1 LTTYY
6 FTQQL
11 LPTCATNQDQT
22 PSDEA
27 VEKAKGFIK
36 NFGAYLQIHTCLSC
50 VAKLKA
56 GPVVGELLGVGSYDP
71 SHRDAMREI
80 HKANNL
86 TFYDA
91 VSISVSKEKSS
102 PIDYIISDTFNL
114 VAYTQTKLSAVVSKL
129 SIVRY
134 ETKAE
139 RRRVLINLCMSAY
152 PDIQPWQLREACLEP
167 PSPANSDA
175 EIKKPCT
182 EECLRKLFY
191 EYLSMLLHPV
201 DGHDDARRD
210 SNLVKV
216 RSMLWI

>member
-1 LTTYY
+1 MTTYY

-27 VEKAKGFIK
+27 VEKAKEFIK
-36 NFGAYLQIHTCLSC
+36 NYGAYLQIHTCLSC
-50 VAKLKA
+50 AAKLKA
-56 GPVVGELLGVGSYDP
+56 EPVIGELLGVGSYDP

-91 VSISVSKEKSS
+91 VSIYLSKEKASRR
-102 PIDYIISDTFNL
+102 YCISDTFNL
-114 VAYTQTKLSAVVSKL
+114 VACTQSKLSAIVSNL

-152 PDIQPWQLREACLEP
+152 PDIQPWQVREACLEP
-167 PSPANSDA
+167 PPAVNSDA

-191 EYLSMLLHPV
+191 QYLSMLLHPV
-201 DGHDDARRD
+201 DGHNDARLD
-210 SNLVKV
+210 GNLMKV
-216 RSMLWI
+216 RSLLWR

>member
-11 LPTCATNQDQT
+11 LPTCATNEDQA
-22 PSDEA
+22 PSDKA
-27 VEKAKGFIK
+27 IEKAKGFIK
-36 NFGAYLQIHTCLSC
+36 NFGAYLQIHTCLSSA
-50 VAKLKA
+50 AKLKA
-56 GPVVGELLGVGSYDP
+56 GPVIGELLGVGSYDP

-80 HKANNL
+80 HKANNM

-91 VSISVSKEKSS
+91 VSISLYTEKAS
-102 PIDYIISDTFNL
+102 PIDYISDTFNV
-114 VAYTQTKLSAVVSKL
+114 VAYIQTKLSAVVRKL

-134 ETKAE
+134 ETNAA

-152 PDIQPWQLREACLEP
+152 PDIQPWQVREACLIEP
-167 PSPANSDA
+167 PPPVNSDA

-182 EECLRKLFY
+182 EEECLRKLFY
-191 EYLSMLLHPV
+191 QYLSMLLHPV
-201 DGHDDARRD
+201 DGHNVARHD

-216 RSMLWI
+216 R

>member
-1 LTTYY
+1 MGTYY

-22 PSDEA
+22 PSEEA
-27 VEKAKGFIK
+27 VEEAKGFIK

-50 VAKLKA
+50 AAKLKA
-56 GPVVGELLGVGSYDP
+56 EAVIGELLGVGSYDP

-91 VSISVSKEKSS
+91 VSISLSKEKSS
-102 PIDYIISDTFNL
+102 PIDYISDTFNL
-114 VAYTQTKLSAVVSKL
+114 VAYMQTKLSAVVSNL
-129 SIVRY
+129 AIVRY
-134 ETKAE
+134 ETKAD
-139 RRRVLINLCMSAY
+139 RRRVLINLCVSAY
-152 PDIQPWQLREACLEP
+152 PDIQPWQVRKACLEP
-167 PSPANSDA
+167 PPPVNSDA

-191 EYLSMLLHPV
+191 QYLSMLLYPV
-201 DGHDDARRD
+201 DGHNVARRD

-216 RSMLWI
+216 RNMLWR

>member
-27 VEKAKGFIK
+27 VEEAKEFIK
-36 NFGAYLQIHTCLSC
+36 NFGAYLQIHRCLSC
-50 VAKLKA
+50 AAKLKA
-56 GPVVGELLGVGSYDP
+56 EAVIEELLGVGSYDP

-91 VSISVSKEKSS
+91 VSISLSKEKALQR
-102 PIDYIISDTFNL
+102 DYISDTFNL
-114 VAYTQTKLSAVVSKL
+114 VAYMQTKLSAVVSKL

-134 ETKAE
+134 DTKAE

-152 PDIQPWQLREACLEP
+152 PDIQPWQVREACLELP
-167 PSPANSDA
+167 PPVKSDT
-175 EIKKPCT
+175 EIFKPCT

-191 EYLSMLLHPV
+191 LYLSMLLHPV
-201 DGHDDARRD
+201 DGHNVARLD

-216 RSMLWI
+216 RSMLWR